1 MPEPVKH
8 IPLENHLLADMP
20 HHEYERMRPHL
31 ELVRLA
37 EGRVLTEVGDTVT
50 HTYFITSG
58 MISLISLTQEGQ
70 TIQVAMVGREGVV
83 GIPGILRTQLTVFRA
98 KVQIA
103 GVAWRIRAGALRAEV
118 KRCSSLHEALSCY
131 THTLVTQIAQ
141 SVVCNRFHPIE
152 QRFARWLLIAH
163 DSAESDEFDLTH
175 EDIGQMLGVSRSG
188 VSGAAGTLQKAGLI
202 SYTRGHLVIL
212 DRKKLE
218 GAACECYRVIREELS
233 SFLRA

>member
-1 MPEPVKH
+1 MLEPAKQ
-8 IPLENHLLADMP
+8 IPIENHLLADMP
-20 HHEYERMRPHL
+20 LHEYERMRPHL

-37 EGRVLTEVGDTVT
+37 EGRILTEVGDMVT

-83 GIPGILRTQLTVFRA
+83 GIPSILRTQMTVFRA

-103 GVAWRIRAGALRAEV
+103 GVAWRIKAGALRAEV
-118 KRCSSLHEALSCY
+118 KRCSSLHEVLSCY

-163 DSAESDEFDLTH
+163 DCAESGEFDLTH

-202 SYTRGHLVIL
+202 SYARGHLVIL
-212 DRKKLE
+212 DRKKIE
-218 GAACECYRVIREELS
+218 GAACECYRVISEELS